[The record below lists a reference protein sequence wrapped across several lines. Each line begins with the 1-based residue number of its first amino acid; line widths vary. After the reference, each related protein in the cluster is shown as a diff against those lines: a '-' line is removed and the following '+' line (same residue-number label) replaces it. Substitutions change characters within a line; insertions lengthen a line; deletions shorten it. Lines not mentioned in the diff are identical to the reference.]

1 MKTAPKNNAFYC
13 SRVLPVLFFKFFYT
27 KSSPPSLKM
36 PHQYPALSPEQ
47 KKELA
52 DIAQQIIAPGK
63 GILAADESVGSMA
76 KRFNQIGV
84 ENTEENR
91 RLYRQ
96 LLFSADER
104 INSCIGGVI
113 FFHETLYQSNDDGVS
128 FVQMIKDKGILV
140 GIKVDKGV
148 VPLAGTNG
156 ETTTQGLDG
165 LSERCAQ
172 YKKDGADFAKWRCV
186 LKISE
191 TTPSELSI
199 LENANV
205 LARYASICQQ
215 NGIVPI
221 VEPEILPDGEHD
233 LKRCQYITE
242 KVLAAVYKALSDHH
256 VYLEGTLLKPNMV
269 TAGHACPSKYTAEEI
284 AMATVTALRRTVP
297 PAVAGVTFLS
307 GGQSEEEASLNLSAM
322 NNCPLGRPWA
332 LTFSYGRALQASALN
347 AWRGQKENESA
358 ATEEFIKR
366 AEVNSLAAL
375 GKYEASGDGSG
386 AASQSLYVAN
396 HAY

>member
-1 MKTAPKNNAFYC
+1 MAELQDSLQMAETEALALREELSKRRTETGQGDSWVEEKILLRKEVRKLTERLLEAEDGKSKLLSRAIRHRAVFEENLRKSDQELKGLDEMIEAVRRTLSSIPNVVANCEELKNLQTYLGIMISYRA
-13 SRVLPVLFFKFFYT
+13 
-27 KSSPPSLKM
+27 PPSLKM

-233 LKRCQYITE
+233 LKRCQYVTE
-242 KVLAAVYKALSDHH
+242 K
-256 VYLEGTLLKPNMV
+256 
-269 TAGHACPSKYTAEEI
+269 
-284 AMATVTALRRTVP
+284 
-297 PAVAGVTFLS
+297 
-307 GGQSEEEASLNLSAM
+307 
-322 NNCPLGRPWA
+322 
-332 LTFSYGRALQASALN
+332 ASALN

-375 GKYEASGDGSG
+375 GKYEASGEGSG